1 MYAIEVKNV
10 SKSFKIYH
18 DKPTTLKEKLLFI
31 KNRKY
36 EIFKALKN
44 VSLNIKNG
52 ETIGLIGENGSGK
65 STLLKLIS
73 KIIYP
78 DKGEIITRGKV
89 SSLLELGAGFHLD
102 FTGREN
108 IYVNASIFGFS
119 KKEIE
124 NRINDIIDFSE
135 LEEFID
141 NPVRTYSSGMYM
153 RLAFS
158 IAINIDPDIL
168 LIDEILAVGDENFQK
183 KCFNKIRDFKNMG
196 ITIVIVSHDLGSIQ
210 KICDKVVWIDNGNIK
225 SVGEPK
231 RIVDMY
237 LEIVARR
244 NEKIVEKENTKI
256 VSKLIEEEKIN
267 DSKEKVDIYKD
278 EDNNE
283 KLDKEKKDNENR
295 WGNRLVE
302 ITDVKLYDN
311 KNEETYVFK
320 SGDECTIKIMYKCNA
335 ENLHKVDDICFGIG
349 IFNSDSIACYGT
361 NTFIDR
367 IDKFKIKDNGYV
379 ICKVNK
385 LNLVEGK
392 YFLDV
397 ACHMENGTPYDY
409 QKSRLTF
416 SIFSEIKDAGVAKLE
431 HTWEIN

>member
-36 EIFKALKN
+36 EIFKALEN

-52 ETIGLIGENGSGK
+52 EAIGLIGENGSGK

-78 DKGEIITRGKV
+78 DEGEIITRGKV
-89 SSLLELGAGFHLD
+89 SSLLELGAGFHPD

-183 KCFNKIRDFKNMG
+183 KCFNKIKEFKNKG

-210 KICDKVVWIDNGNIK
+210 KICDKVIWIDNGNVKAI
-225 SVGEPK
+225 GEPK
-231 RIVDMY
+231 RTVDMY
-237 LEIVARR
+237 LETMAKK
-244 NEKIVEKENTKI
+244 NEKIIEKENIEITN
-256 VSKLIEEEKIN
+256 KLVKNEEIPN
-267 DSKEKVDIYKD
+267 
-278 EDNNE
+278 DNN
-283 KLDKEKKDNENR
+283 DKKKADLYKSENNDESKKENENR

-320 SGDECTIKIMYKCNA
+320 SGDECIIKIMYKCNA

-367 IDKFKIKDNGYV
+367 VDKFKIKDNGYV

-416 SIFSEIKDAGVAKLE
+416 SVFSEIKDVGVAKLE